1 MRIGKIIWIGILILC
16 IGTQMIYAEERIT
29 KETVDWNQK
38 GSVTIY
44 KYETDSDTPEDND
57 GAHPTYKPL
66 SDVTYT
72 LYQIADITQ
81 NHLENGGGSV
91 TIEYTSRLISE
102 TGSVIDIPS
111 RLSGAQELHQFVT
124 ELRESSDPAKRIS
137 QSCLASLPSWKGRT
151 DADGYLR
158 FGKDAEG
165 NNLLPLGIYMLYEE
179 EYPSIVTD
187 TQAAVFSLP
196 MTDSLEGEGEN
207 WIYDVVLHPKNRIQ
221 MLSIEKHIIADRGE
235 ATEAQNTENDDPSN
249 DVLTDTEDY
258 EMGDTISY
266 LIRSEVPPN
275 VGMMEFYY
283 ITERMGAGLTF
294 TNDVAGENVRAAM
307 EVWGRNALNGTMEF
321 IPQKDGEGICNYIV
335 TDPSDAADESQAFA
349 DTYGNSQTI
358 TEDKCRT
365 FHIYFNT
372 QALSQEVQ
380 DSVKRTRRYSEIY
393 ITYNAVLNENAI
405 IGNPG
410 NPNDAALMYSHTTES
425 SAKSIEN
432 TVHIPPEDSA
442 IDTVNPR
449 CADTKVFTYALE
461 ISKVGEGADNM
472 SGTEFR
478 LYNAK
483 REEIKVTAFQD
494 GRGYYIDN
502 EKEEASDVIRITEEN
517 IVNIYGLDDGLYQ
530 LVETKAVRGYNL
542 LVDPIV
548 ITIVSEAAS
557 EAVKFQYQEDPEGEY
572 IQIEDGYGYFIEQ
585 EHPTTGRVQ
594 KLSVDLTGHTVGD
607 YVAIAQGK
615 EVKCYILD
623 GDDGTMSNEE
633 STVVRRYRYRWTEDK
648 NMIWKSNYNTKENGI
663 FNLRVYNRK
672 GLEVP
677 ATGGEGSMVFIVSG
691 GLVFL
696 CGVWG
701 LIRRFGKRS
710 VK

>member
-1 MRIGKIIWIGILILC
+1 MRIGQIIWIGILILC
-16 IGTQMIYAEERIT
+16 IGTQRIYAEERIT

-44 KYETDSDTPEDND
+44 KYESDSDALENNNGT
-57 GAHPTYKPL
+57 HPTYKPL
-66 SDVTYT
+66 PDVTYT

-81 NHLENGGGSV
+81 NHLEGGASV
-91 TIEYTSRLISE
+91 TIEYTSKLISE

-111 RLSGAQELHQFVT
+111 GLSSAQELHQFVT

-137 QSCLASLPSWKGRT
+137 ESCLASLPSWQGRT
-151 DADGYLR
+151 DVEGYLR

-196 MTDSLEGEGEN
+196 MTDSMDGEGEN
-207 WIYDVVLHPKNRIQ
+207 WIYDVVLHPKNRTR

-235 ATEAQNTENDDPSN
+235 ATEVQTEENDDPSN
-249 DVLTDTEDY
+249 DVLTNTEDY
-258 EMGDTISY
+258 EIGDTISY
-266 LIRSEVPPN
+266 HIRCEVPQN

-283 ITERMGAGLTF
+283 ITERMGAGMTF
-294 TNDVAGENVRAAM
+294 TNDVAGENARAAM
-307 EVWGRNALNGTMEF
+307 EVWGRNALNGTMEY
-321 IPQKDGEGICNYIV
+321 IPQKDEEGIYNYIV
-335 TDPSDAADESQAFA
+335 TDPSEAVDESQASA
-349 DTYGNSQTI
+349 DIYGNSQTI
-358 TEDKCRT
+358 TEDRCRT

-372 QALSQEVQ
+372 QALSQEGQ

-393 ITYNAVLNENAI
+393 ITYNVILNENAI

-410 NPNDAALMYSHTTES
+410 NPNDAALMYSHTTVS
-425 SAKSIEN
+425 GAKRIEN
-432 TVHIPPEDSA
+432 TVHIPQEGAA

-461 ISKVGEGADNM
+461 ISKMGEGADNM
-472 SGTEFR
+472 RGTEFR
-478 LYNAK
+478 LYNAE
-483 REEIKVTAFQD
+483 REEIKVTAYQD
-494 GRGYYIDN
+494 GRGYYIDK
-502 EKEEASDVIRITEEN
+502 EKEGAGDVIQITEEN
-517 IVNIYGLDDGLYQ
+517 VANIYGLDDGLYQ
-530 LVETKAVRGYNL
+530 LIETKAVHGYNL
-542 LVDPIV
+542 LTEPIV
-548 ITIVSEAAS
+548 ITIVSKAAS

-585 EHPTTGRVQ
+585 EHPTTGKVQ
-594 KLSVDLTGHTVGD
+594 KLSVDLTGHTVGE
-607 YVAIAQGK
+607 YVAIARGK
-615 EVKCYILD
+615 EVKRYVLD

-633 STVVRRYRYRWTEDK
+633 SVVAKRYRYRWTEDN
-648 NMIWKSNYNTKENGI
+648 NMIWKSNYNTKENGK
-663 FNLRVYNRK
+663 FNLTVYNRK

-677 ATGGEGSMVFIVSG
+677 ATGGVGSMVFIVSG

-696 CGVWG
+696 GGVWG
-701 LIRRFGKRS
+701 LIRRSGTRS

>member
-1 MRIGKIIWIGILILC
+1 MRIGQIIWIGILILC
-16 IGTQMIYAEERIT
+16 IGTQRIYAEERIT

-44 KYETDSDTPEDND
+44 KYESDSDALEDNN
-57 GAHPTYKPL
+57 GTHPAYKPL
-66 SDVTYT
+66 PDVTYT

-81 NHLENGGGSV
+81 NHLEGGASV

-111 RLSGAQELHQFVT
+111 GLSSAQELHQFVT

-137 QSCLASLPSWKGRT
+137 ESCLASLPSWQGRT
-151 DADGYLR
+151 DAEGYLR

-196 MTDSLEGEGEN
+196 MTDSVDGEGGN
-207 WIYDVVLHPKNRIQ
+207 WIYDVVLRPKNRTR

-235 ATEAQNTENDDPSN
+235 ATEVQNEENDDPSN
-249 DVLTDTEDY
+249 DVLTNTEDY
-258 EMGDTISY
+258 EIGDTISY
-266 LIRSEVPPN
+266 HIRCEVPQN
-275 VGMMEFYY
+275 IGMMEFYY
-283 ITERMGAGLTF
+283 ITERMGAGMTF
-294 TNDVAGENVRAAM
+294 TNDVAGENVQTAM
-307 EVWGRNALNGTMEF
+307 EVWGRNALNGTMEY
-321 IPQKDGEGICNYIV
+321 IPQKDEEGICNYIV
-335 TDPSDAADESQAFA
+335 TDPSEATDESQAA
-349 DTYGNSQTI
+349 EDTYGNSQTI
-358 TEDKCRT
+358 PEDRCRT

-372 QALSQEVQ
+372 QALSQKGQ

-393 ITYNAVLNENAI
+393 ITYNVILNENAI

-410 NPNDAALMYSHTTES
+410 NPNDAALMYSHTTVS
-425 SAKSIEN
+425 GAKRIEN
-432 TVHIPPEDSA
+432 TVHIPQEGAA

-461 ISKVGEGADNM
+461 ISKMGEGADNM
-472 SGTEFR
+472 RGTEFR
-478 LYNAK
+478 LYNAE
-483 REEIKVTAFQD
+483 REEIKVTAYQD
-494 GRGYYIDN
+494 GRGYYIDK
-502 EKEEASDVIRITEEN
+502 EKEGAGDVIQITEEN
-517 IVNIYGLDDGLYQ
+517 VANIYGLDDGLYQ
-530 LVETKAVRGYNL
+530 LVETKAVHGYNL
-542 LVDPIV
+542 LTEPIV

-585 EHPTTGRVQ
+585 EHPTTGKVQ
-594 KLSVDLTGHTVGD
+594 KLSVDLTGHTVGE
-607 YVAIAQGK
+607 YVAIARGK
-615 EVKCYILD
+615 EVKRYVLD

-633 STVVRRYRYRWTEDK
+633 SVVAKRYRYRWSEDK
-648 NMIWKSNYNTKENGI
+648 NMIWKSNYNTKENGK
-663 FNLRVYNRK
+663 FNLTVYNRK

-677 ATGGEGSMVFIVSG
+677 ATGGVGSMVFIVSG

-701 LIRRFGKRS
+701 LIRRSGTRS